1 MQKKTGAILLVAGT
15 CIGSGMIAL
24 PMSFA
29 RIGIIPSVFLMFV
42 MWGIIYYSAIL
53 NLELNLQAGK
63 AMNLG
68 SLAKKFSGNI
78 AKIIGTSCHKIL
90 SFSLVAV
97 YIYASTSL
105 LTKMMDFE
113 DNSFLLIATIFSLFS
128 FILMILPIKFIDYVN
143 RVLFIMLMTII
154 LFLVLGL
161 ITRVNW
167 SNLPLFGSGYNKI
180 SSWVFITPIAFS
192 AFGFHGSLATIIN
205 YCDNERDI
213 LKKVFLWG
221 CFIPSIVYIV
231 WTLSI
236 MAVIYN
242 ENHVLFLKM
251 QLEKVEVGEV
261 VSALVAIIKN
271 NNIQIIVWWISLLAI
286 VTSLIGVGAS
296 LRESIQN
303 IILEKFNVRKSSQ
316 VIAAF
321 LTIFPS
327 YIMAIWIPNA
337 FLKILGFAGMILVV
351 IAILLP
357 IYLLSKINPKKLFC
371 EELKDKFLV
380 NCLGLIGIVI
390 ILSELLAYL

>member
-1 MQKKTGAILLVAGT
+1 
-15 CIGSGMIAL
+15 
-24 PMSFA
+24 
-29 RIGIIPSVFLMFV
+29 
-42 MWGIIYYSAIL
+42 
-53 NLELNLQAGK
+53 
-63 AMNLG
+63 
-68 SLAKKFSGNI
+68 
-78 AKIIGTSCHKIL
+78 
-90 SFSLVAV
+90 
-97 YIYASTSL
+97 
-105 LTKMMDFE
+105 
-113 DNSFLLIATIFSLFS
+113 
-128 FILMILPIKFIDYVN
+128 
-143 RVLFIMLMTII
+143 
-154 LFLVLGL
+154 
-161 ITRVNW
+161 
-167 SNLPLFGSGYNKI
+167 
-180 SSWVFITPIAFS
+180 
-192 AFGFHGSLATIIN
+192 
-205 YCDNERDI
+205 
-213 LKKVFLWG
+213 
-221 CFIPSIVYIV
+221 
-231 WTLSI
+231 